1 MWATWN
7 RWRANRAFRKGDL
20 TRSAQLLAAA
30 GRFNP
35 GCDRRL
41 SRKLTRALVRRAE
54 TQTGAGNISAAWADL
69 WMATEVALDS
79 DQDWLSRHKH
89 RLVELTIETA
99 DSLLLSGKINQA
111 LQLVREIE
119 KRRILDWRADRIAQT
134 ARLIQNA
141 DEAASKGQVR
151 LSNQQLAMARNLRP
165 DLDILNAKQRACEHR
180 RTQLESLSR
189 QLEGAL
195 LAEDWAA
202 VDRYCSEILLVAPN
216 YQIAIDAR
224 RRMEEK
230 RRSNMAG
237 AVPKS
242 VPTIESASAP
252 DANGGERF
260 MLWIDSVGGF
270 LVCPGPYADVGCA
283 VPQTHVD
290 IPVMADLKRV
300 HARFERLSD
309 GFRIAPL
316 SREGIVLVNGK
327 RVDEPEP
334 LLNGQT
340 IQFDGGVQWTFQQP
354 HPLSVSARLSFQ
366 SRHRTQPWSDGIL
379 LVADTIMI
387 GKNPKSHVWCPDWP
401 GDLMIFRRD
410 ERWFCR
416 FRGHFQ
422 VDGRT
427 VRDEAE
433 FRLNSRIAG
442 PGFSIGIE
450 QLQGR
455 ST

>member
-1 MWATWN
+1 M
-7 RWRANRAFRKGDL
+7 
-20 TRSAQLLAAA
+20 
-30 GRFNP
+30 
-35 GCDRRL
+35 
-41 SRKLTRALVRRAE
+41 
-54 TQTGAGNISAAWADL
+54 
-69 WMATEVALDS
+69 
-79 DQDWLSRHKH
+79 
-89 RLVELTIETA
+89 
-99 DSLLLSGKINQA
+99 
-111 LQLVREIE
+111 
-119 KRRILDWRADRIAQT
+119 
-134 ARLIQNA
+134 
-141 DEAASKGQVR
+141 ASKGQVR
-151 LSNQQLAMARNLRP
+151 LSNEQLALARNLRP
-165 DLDILNAKQRACEHR
+165 DLELLNARQRACEHR
-180 RTQLESLSR
+180 RGQLESLTR
-189 QLEGAL
+189 QLESAL

-230 RRSNMAG
+230 RRLALNSA
-237 AVPKS
+237 PH
-242 VPTIESASAP
+242 ESAPAIKP
-252 DANGGERF
+252 RDADDSECRERF

-270 LVCPGPYADVGCA
+270 LVCPGPVADVGCA

-300 HARFERLSD
+300 HARFERLAG
-309 GFRIAPL
+309 GFRIVPL
-316 SREGIVLVNGK
+316 SREGAVLVNGK
-327 RVDEPEP
+327 RIDEPEP

-387 GKNPKSHVWCPDWP
+387 GKNPKSHIWCPDWP
-401 GDLMIFRRD
+401 GDLLIFRRD
-410 ERWFCR
+410 DRWHCR

-422 VDGRT
+422 VDGRM

-433 FRLNSRIAG
+433 FRLNSRIVG

-450 QLQGR
+450 PLKER
-455 ST
+455 SG